1 MTLVKCVVWDLDGT
15 VWPGVA
21 IESADSRPTPFPEAL
36 RAMALL
42 ERRGVVNS
50 VASRTD
56 PVVRE
61 VLLAH
66 PELAD
71 RFIAPQLGW
80 GHKSDMIRAIAD
92 ELGIGVSAVAFV
104 DDNPF
109 ERAEVSAVL
118 PEVQVLAPAELYAR
132 LDTPS
137 FCPEVLTEDASRRV
151 ERYRQEQRRA
161 AAARAFGGTTE
172 DFLHGCGIRL
182 QVAEARDG
190 DVDRLAELIG
200 RTHRF
205 NTTGEFWDADQVRRM
220 IGDPSWFVPVARLT
234 DRYGDYGLIGAA
246 LVWRGSPERPARR
259 SPDQPA
265 GSALSQP
272 AGSSTP
278 AVWHLRLFSVSCR
291 AAGRNVPTALLGW
304 LIRRARRGG
313 ADKLLV
319 DVRPSDAN
327 LELRVLLRAAGFT
340 ADDESIPAGGDRD
353 GLVSLRRGTRDDLP
367 PVPWL
372 TLDEVPGDVD

>member
-21 IESADSRPTPFPEAL
+21 IESADPRPAPFPEAL

-42 ERRGVVNS
+42 EGRGVVNS

-61 VLLAH
+61 LLLVH

-71 RFIAPQLGW
+71 RFVAPQLGW
-80 GHKSDMIRAIAD
+80 GHKSDMIRTIAG

-109 ERAEVSAVL
+109 ERAEVSTVL
-118 PEVQVLAPAELYAR
+118 PEVRVLAPAELYGQ
-132 LDTPS
+132 LDSPL
-137 FCPEVLTEDASRRV
+137 FRPAVLTEDAGRRV
-151 ERYRQEQRRA
+151 ERYREERRRIE
-161 AAARAFGGTTE
+161 AAREFGGTSE
-172 DFLHGCGIRL
+172 DFLRGCDIRL
-182 QVAEARDG
+182 RVAEATG
-190 DVDRLAELIG
+190 ADVDRLAELIG

-205 NTTGEFWDADQVRRM
+205 NTTGAFWDADQVRRM
-220 IGDPSWFVPVARLT
+220 VDDPAWFVPVARLT

-246 LVWRGSPERPARR
+246 LVQRGSAEPAEARRPAAGSAERPAT
-259 SPDQPA
+259 
-265 GSALSQP
+265 G
-272 AGSSTP
+272 
-278 AVWHLRLFSVSCR
+278 WHLRLFTVSCR

-304 LIRRARRGG
+304 LVRRARAAG
-313 ADKLLV
+313 AGELLV
-319 DVRPSDAN
+319 DIRPSDAN

-340 ADDESIPAGGDRD
+340 ADAAADARPD
-353 GLVSLRRGTRDDLP
+353 GTLPLPDGTLPLRRGTRDDLP

-372 TLDEVPGDVD
+372 TIDEVPRGDD